1 VDEQGVAGQEVILI
15 ARPAAPSPPDAG
27 EALREILVSSVGLAT
42 YTVTTVVALVE
53 QAVTAAVSATVG
65 AAMNRAVPL
74 VADAI
79 LQRLD
84 LTDLVLD
91 HVDLRR
97 IVESTLDEIDLT
109 ALVLER
115 VDIDAIV
122 GAADIEAVIDR
133 VPIVSI
139 ADYVIEEIDLPQIIR
154 DSTSGVAGE
163 ALDSVRRQGVGADV
177 LLSGLIDRIIRRR
190 ERSLAAPGAPES
202 LRTRGVEGDGRAQDH
217 AAQATGTTPEEAADD
232 AAEEAADEA
241 ADDAARDRTQGAEE
255 RAEAHSS

>member
-1 VDEQGVAGQEVILI
+1 MDEQGVAGQEVILI
-15 ARPAAPSPPDAG
+15 ARPAEPSPPDAV

-42 YTVTTVVALVE
+42 YTATTVLSLVE
-53 QAVTAAVSATVG
+53 QAVTSAVNATVG
-65 AAMNRAVPL
+65 AAMDRAVPL

-91 HVDLRR
+91 RVDLRR

-109 ALVLER
+109 TLVLQR

-122 GAADIEAVIDR
+122 EAADIEAVIDR

-177 LLSGLIDRIIRRR
+177 LLSGLIDRVIRRR
-190 ERSLAAPGAPES
+190 ERSLVAPGTPGS
-202 LRTRGVEGDGRAQDH
+202 LRTRGVEVDVESEAEGGVESDVEAESEVNAEVRIEADVT
-217 AAQATGTTPEEAADD
+217 AKSQA
-232 AAEEAADEA
+232 
-241 ADDAARDRTQGAEE
+241 R
-255 RAEAHSS
+255 SS

>member
-1 VDEQGVAGQEVILI
+1 MDEQGVAGQEVILI

-91 HVDLRR
+91 RVDLRR

-139 ADYVIEEIDLPQIIR
+139 ADYVIDAIDLPQIIR

-177 LLSGLIDRIIRRR
+177 LLSGLIDRVIRRR
-190 ERSLAAPGAPES
+190 ERSLAAPGTPES
-202 LRTRGVEGDGRAQDH
+202 LRTRGVEVDVEEEVEVEVEADVT
-217 AAQATGTTPEEAADD
+217 APATAESEA
-232 AAEEAADEA
+232 
-241 ADDAARDRTQGAEE
+241 R
-255 RAEAHSS
+255 SS